1 TVHRWV
7 KDMITQADA
16 ITTRPESGTH
26 FDTLEAQIGN
36 TPLLHLRRITRGLP
50 AGVEIFVKAEHLN
63 PGGSVKDRA
72 ALAMILDGERSGRL
86 YPGKTILDATSG
98 NTGIAYAMLGAAR
111 GYGVTICLPANA
123 STEPKHII
131 RNARGEIIATDP
143 LHDT

>member
-16 ITTRPESGTH
+16 ITTRPESGRH

-36 TPLLHLRRITRGLP
+36 TPVLHLRRITRGLP

-72 ALAMILDGERSGRL
+72 ALSMILEGERSGHL

-98 NTGIAYAMLGAAR
+98 NTGVAYAMLGAAR
-111 GYGVTICLPANA
+111 GYPVTLCLPKNA
-123 STEPKHII
+123 SSERTRLLRIYG
-131 RNARGEIIATDP
+131 AEII
-143 LHDT
+143 DT